1 MIEINSNTNQ
11 HFRNKKNNFH
21 AQKKQ
26 RQYPFLKYIHFYS
39 IYIKS
44 KSINNYVCVAN
55 RKNKI
60 SVYEQKK
67 RRHK

>member
-1 MIEINSNTNQ
+1 MIAINSNTNQ
-11 HFRNKKNNFH
+11 HFRNKKKKFPR
-21 AQKKQ
+21 AKKKQ

-55 RKNKI
+55 RKK
-60 SVYEQKK
+60 QKK
-67 RRHK
+67 N